1 MSDASSAAIEP
12 HPSGLTSNA
21 RLTILVVAFL
31 AWFFGGMQI
40 LLTNLGMRAASID
53 LMGQAGMIDLALF
66 QRLTAAADSLVGEQK
81 EQLAS
86 WNKLAAQWYAWFQC
100 AFLFGAA
107 IGGYIF
113 GKLGDRVGRTRALG
127 LSILLFAGLTAV
139 CYFAQSPTQLLVL
152 RFLACLGIGG
162 AWPNSVALVS
172 EVWADKGRPLLS
184 SMIGMAGN
192 LGIFTMS
199 TLTKFREVVP
209 SDWKWMMIVNSV
221 PIILGLYIVLMVRE
235 SPTWQRLADER
246 LPSNADDDRTKER
259 DTPSL
264 LNPQYLWL
272 TLVGIVLATVPLM
285 GGWGSANWMMPWAG
299 EVGSQIGD
307 NTIKANVGMARSLT
321 SIVGSLFAGLIAV
334 RLGRRAVYFV
344 TSLGAL
350 LVAQYVFWFSS
361 PGDSDFLLWVAL
373 LGLFN
378 GLYFGWL
385 PFFLPELFP
394 TRIRST
400 GTGVSFNFGR
410 ILTAVTIFAT
420 GYLISSFSGDY
431 AKIGRVTSLVFLV
444 GMIAIL
450 FAPDTSKRDMSE

>member
-1 MSDASSAAIEP
+1 MDRSLS
-12 HPSGLTSNA
+12 SNA
-21 RLTILVVAFL
+21 RFTILVVAFL

-53 LMGQAGMIDLALF
+53 LMGQVGMLDPVLF
-66 QRLTAAADSLVGEQK
+66 QKLTQNAKDLVGEEK
-81 EQLAS
+81 ALLAT
-86 WNKLAAQWYAWFQC
+86 WNELAAQRYAWFQV

-113 GKLGDRVGRTRALG
+113 GKLGDRMGRTRSLG
-127 LSILLFAGLTAV
+127 ISILLFAGLTGV
-139 CYFAQSPTQLLVL
+139 CYFAQSPMQLLVL

-199 TLTKFREVVP
+199 TLAKLRPVTP
-209 SDWKWMMIVNSV
+209 DDWKWMMCVNALPLILGLFILIWVCESPAWLSRQRTSSV
-221 PIILGLYIVLMVRE
+221 PITDKGMTTGGLLSKEFLGVTV
-235 SPTWQRLADER
+235 
-246 LPSNADDDRTKER
+246 
-259 DTPSL
+259 
-264 LNPQYLWL
+264 
-272 TLVGIVLATVPLM
+272 VGIALATVPLI

-307 NTIKANVGMARSLT
+307 DTIKANVGMARSLT
-321 SIVGSLFAGLIAV
+321 SIVGSLFAGLLAV
-334 RLGRRAVYFV
+334 RLGRRAIYFV

-361 PGDSDFLLWVAL
+361 PGDKSFLFWVGL

-400 GTGVSFNFGR
+400 GAGVSFNFGR
-410 ILTAVTIFAT
+410 IATAFTIFAT
-420 GYLISSFSGDY
+420 AYLISTFGGDY
-431 AKIGRVTSLVFLV
+431 AKIGRVTSLVFVV

-450 FAPDTSKRDMSE
+450 FAPDTSKRDMAE

>member
-1 MSDASSAAIEP
+1 M
-12 HPSGLTSNA
+12 
-21 RLTILVVAFL
+21 TILAVAFL

-53 LMGQAGMIDLALF
+53 LMGQVGMIDLPAF
-66 QRLTAAADSLVGEQK
+66 NQLTETANELVGEQAS
-81 EQLAS
+81 QLAA
-86 WNKLAAQWYAWFQC
+86 WNALAAQWYAWFQV

-107 IGGYIF
+107 IGGYVF
-113 GKLGDRVGRTRALG
+113 GKLGDRIGRTRALG

-139 CYFAQSPTQLLVL
+139 CYIARSPMQLLIL

-192 LGIFTMS
+192 LGIFAMS
-199 TLTKFREVVP
+199 TLAKVREVVP
-209 SDWKWMMIVNSV
+209 SDWKWMMVVNSIPV
-221 PIILGLYIVLMVRE
+221 VLGLYILVMVRE
-235 SPTWQRLADER
+235 SPVWQRVGEASSGTGSSESASESASESVASSDSE
-246 LPSNADDDRTKER
+246 
-259 DTPSL
+259 SL
-264 LNPQYLWL
+264 LSPRYLWV
-272 TLVGIVLATVPLM
+272 TIVGIALATVPLI

-321 SIVGSLFAGLIAV
+321 SILGSLFAGLIAV
-334 RLGRRAVYFV
+334 RVGRRAVYFI

-350 LVAQYVFWFSS
+350 LVAQYVFWYSS
-361 PGDSDFLLWVAL
+361 PSDSSFLLWVAL
-373 LGLFN
+373 LGVFN

-400 GTGVSFNFGR
+400 GAGVSFNFGR
-410 ILTAVTIFAT
+410 ILTAVTIFGT
-420 GYLISSFSGDY
+420 GYLISAFDNDY

-444 GMIAIL
+444 GMIAIF
-450 FAPDTSKRDMSE
+450 FAPDTSKRDMAR